1 MNTYKITNL
10 TNTVG
15 KRDPK
20 FNATLDLDYV
30 DAMMKKSIKIK
41 PSETIFL
48 QISTLPLSIHRLRVK
63 GLISVV
69 EVGPSELKNN
79 METTNKLRKPKKEAV
94 AETVEVTDEV
104 KATQPKKRTGRKSHE
119 DETPDAE

>member
-10 TNTVG
+10 TNTAG

-30 DAMMKKSIKIK
+30 DAMMKKTVKVK
-41 PSETIFL
+41 PGETIFL

-69 EVGPSELKNN
+69 EVGPSELKNT
-79 METTNKLRKPKKEAV
+79 MEATNKLRKPKKEAV

-104 KATQPKKRTGRKSHE
+104 KAVQTKKRTGKKSHG